1 MSEIIDVRQ
10 SQLNSFDNCGEA
22 YRRRYL
28 EGEIIP
34 PGIAALRGTGFH
46 GAAEVNH
53 KQKRES
59 GKDLPAKE
67 LVEIAITTFD
77 EARSRDGFRLTAEE
91 MKIGK
96 RPMIARTKNTIQAL
110 TELYSDRVAPSIE
123 PDLVEAKITVKV
135 AETVT
140 LTGTLDLSTTDG
152 RVKDFKTTVRAKS
165 QSDADGS
172 VQLSVYGLLYRG
184 LKGHHAT
191 GFDLEQLVDSKVPK
205 YVPVHTVRTLGDYR
219 VLINR
224 VNNYLQAL
232 KAGVFAPA
240 AVGAWN
246 CQEKWCA
253 YFNAGC
259 PFVNPE
265 RRAASEANK

>member
-1 MSEIIDVRQ
+1 MSEVIDVRQ
-10 SQLNSFDNCGEA
+10 SRLNSFDNCGEA
-22 YRRRYL
+22 HRRHL
-28 EGEIIP
+28 GGETIP
-34 PGIAALRGTGFH
+34 PGIAALRGSGFH
-46 GAAEVNH
+46 GAAETNH

-59 GKDLPAKE
+59 GKDLPRKE
-67 LVEIAITTFD
+67 LVDLAIATFD
-77 EARSRDGFRLTAEE
+77 ELRSRDGFRLTAEE

-140 LTGTLDLSTTDG
+140 LSGTLDLSTTDG

-165 QSDADGS
+165 QADVDGS

-184 LKGHHAT
+184 LKGKYAT
-191 GFDLEQLVDSKVPK
+191 GFDIEQLVDSKVPK
-205 YVPVHTVRTLGDYR
+205 YVPVRTVRTMADYR

-224 VNNYLQAL
+224 VNNYLTAL

-240 AVGAWN
+240 PVGAWN
-246 CQEKWCA
+246 CSPKWCG
-253 YFNAGC
+253 FWSTC
-259 PFVNPE
+259 PYVNNE
-265 RRAASEANK
+265 RAAAASATVEG